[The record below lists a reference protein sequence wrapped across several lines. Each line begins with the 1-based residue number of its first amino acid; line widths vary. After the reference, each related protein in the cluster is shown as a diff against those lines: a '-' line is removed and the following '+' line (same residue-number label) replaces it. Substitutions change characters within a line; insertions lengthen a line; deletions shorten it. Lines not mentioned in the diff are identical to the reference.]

1 MGNKCDADESAV
13 LPVISAAIAAYLDR
27 EQGVGTKANIL
38 RRQVST
44 SGSVW
49 ALRGR
54 ELLMERRQQIT
65 VRRDKRK

>member
-1 MGNKCDADESAV
+1 MGNKSGFDESAV
-13 LPVISAAIAAYLDR
+13 LPVISAAIAVYLDR
-27 EQGVGTKANIL
+27 EQSLGTKVSIL
-38 RRQVST
+38 RQPAVA